1 VELIQPPSAKQKI
14 ANNLLI
20 AQRGLMAASD
30 ELAKVKL
37 ATRTPEYL
45 ELQQLLVR
53 LMNLVRNV
61 GRLEL

>member
-1 VELIQPPSAKQKI
+1 MELIQPPSAKQKI
-14 ANNLLI
+14 SNNLLI

-45 ELQQLLVR
+45 ELQQLSIR
-53 LMNLVRNV
+53 LLNLIRNV